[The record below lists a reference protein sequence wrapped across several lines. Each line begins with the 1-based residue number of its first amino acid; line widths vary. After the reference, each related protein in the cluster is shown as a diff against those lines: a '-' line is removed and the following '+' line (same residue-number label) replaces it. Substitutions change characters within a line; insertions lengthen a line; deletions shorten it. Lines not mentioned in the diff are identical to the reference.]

1 MNVLITCH
9 KPPGFGHSDLFQ
21 LKTKAY
27 KANKTRKNTKRK
39 LSKLG
44 TIYYIDTDTKGSKIP
59 PKSTPHW
66 FSEWASVPDNSMD
79 LIWGHGCPVL
89 EPFHVE
95 ELYPRFNFDEP
106 EEAVF
111 LSGEDGE
118 SGGGFWRD
126 VLLHG
131 KRILKSGGK
140 IVIPFPLTW
149 EGWVSSSTEISLIA
163 RIINMEAT
171 KFLYKISVVD
181 SLSEK
186 HTEYLKNTFI
196 LNNDDFKRT
205 KNGNTKEL
213 KLDEAFKFLVF
224 EKP

>member
-1 MNVLITCH
+1 M
-9 KPPGFGHSDLFQ
+9 
-21 LKTKAY
+21 
-27 KANKTRKNTKRK
+27 
-39 LSKLG
+39 
-44 TIYYIDTDTKGSKIP
+44 
-59 PKSTPHW
+59 
-66 FSEWASVPDNSMD
+66 
-79 LIWGHGCPVL
+79 
-89 EPFHVE
+89 
-95 ELYPRFNFDEP
+95 
-106 EEAVF
+106 
-111 LSGEDGE
+111 
-118 SGGGFWRD
+118 
-126 VLLHG
+126 
-131 KRILKSGGK
+131 
-140 IVIPFPLTW
+140 
-149 EGWVSSSTEISLIA
+149 SSSTEISLIA